1 MLTIRQE
8 DIFIGCRA
16 NSKKKALRIAADALQ
31 ASGYVSNGFF
41 ESMLDREKVLSTW
54 LGAGVAM
61 PHCTKEGI
69 DLVTQTGFQVFQFP
83 EGVGWGEGKVAF
95 LVVAVAAQNNEHI
108 DVIAA
113 LADLLDDE
121 VKTTLLASA
130 KSKEEFLGIL
140 EGN

>member
-8 DIFIGCRA
+8 DIFIGCSA

-31 ASGYVSNGFF
+31 AGGYVSNGFF

-61 PHCTKEGI
+61 PHCAKEGI
-69 DLVTQTGFQVFQFP
+69 NLVKQTGFQIFQFP

-121 VKTTLLASA
+121 VKTMLLASA
-130 KSKEEFLGIL
+130 KSKEEFQGIL
-140 EGN
+140 EGH